1 MEVKRQ
7 LSVLDQNLSSRRFL
21 CGEEYTIADMANY
34 PWYGSLVIGNQYE
47 AQEFL
52 DVKSYKNV
60 NRWALEIHDR
70 PAVKRGR
77 RVNKAWGDEDS
88 RVIER
93 HDSSDLD

>member
-1 MEVKRQ
+1 M
-7 LSVLDQNLSSRRFL
+7 LDQNLSSRRFL